1 MFLTSLLNFNYH
13 FVVFIMSHKHS
24 NPGKGRKMRLNL
36 SLCTDI
42 PRNGVID
49 LDSDK
54 GKNSAPPTPLSS
66 VPSYKLNS
74 IASVDGDRR
83 SRSRSVEIRPRDFVY
98 RGGEGPSRRGR
109 AEGRAERGVFR
120 GGEISSR
127 PFRRSMSVETSLSP
141 KTKHFQYICD
151 ELVLLKEKHQ
161 SLRDEF
167 SFVDAEMLRAQNR
180 AKSFE
185 AELKE
190 VYRWQSNVQ
199 ARMDQAKSISF
210 HEGFRRGVE
219 VYRERMQVLLPYM
232 DHSLLPSYADL
243 NP

>member
-1 MFLTSLLNFNYH
+1 MFLTSFTN
-13 FVVFIMSHKHS
+13 FVVFVMSHKHS

-66 VPSYKLNS
+66 APSDRLNS

-98 RGGEGPSRRGR
+98 RGGEGPSHRGR
-109 AEGRAERGVFR
+109 AEDRADRRVFR
-120 GGEISSR
+120 SGAISSR
-127 PFRRSMSVETSLSP
+127 PLRRSLSVERSLSP
-141 KTKHFQYICD
+141 RTKHFQYICD
-151 ELVLLKEKHQ
+151 ELSALKERHQ
-161 SLRDEF
+161 SLRDELT
-167 SFVDAEMLRAQNR
+167 SADAEMLRAQTR
-180 AKSFE
+180 ARSFE
-185 AELKE
+185 TELKE
-190 VYRWQSNVQ
+190 VYRWQNNIQ

-243 NP
+243 DP